1 MAVRLRGKTY
11 YICFVWKRN
20 RMDTATLATSE
31 GEAKRIEKAVK
42 TAFDIYRFDH
52 LDPAA
57 LEVAVSI
64 FKNKGWKVPPNSRPL
79 SPKRS

>member
-31 GEAKRIEKAVK
+31 GEARRIEKAVK

-79 SPKRS
+79 SQKRS